1 VQLETSMACC
11 TLESMYHGSL
21 PSLHQAP
28 AHPHG
33 IAWLLQEG
41 TAARGPVNAAGELE
55 SGLAK
60 ACERCGEVHDLF
72 YFPRR
77 KTQLGGHWVHCF
89 GCQHEL
95 RLIAKP
101 PRQCVP
107 LHQK

>member
-1 VQLETSMACC
+1 MQIHCI
-11 TLESMYHGSL
+11 
-21 PSLHQAP
+21 PSWFCLIW
-28 AHPHG
+28 G
-33 IAWLLQEG
+33 LVTTILVRCRKSWKIALLLQEG